1 MFDLSKNNF
10 AQAAE
15 DGYEFELMLP
25 TGEKSGAFLTI
36 RGDQSKTVKAY
47 ARKKYSEFKMKE
59 QAARRRGK
67 DNDDMTIEEAEDL
80 AIEAAIV
87 RLIGWKGITDGG
99 KPVEFSKDAASSIL
113 REHSWIREQIME
125 EAGQILNFRPE

>member
-1 MFDLSKNNF
+1 MIYQKTIL
-10 AQAAE
+10 QAAE

>member
-15 DGYEFELMLP
+15 DGYEFELVLP

-125 EAGQILNFRPE
+125 EAGQILNFRPA